1 MSPKTWKWLCIFVL
15 WVQLSWE
22 KYSCFILW
30 HKMREKNTVN
40 YNSKPFVFTC
50 WATAQGYVLV
60 TTLILEVCCLR
71 KPRGASGDIFFF
83 GDTFSKSDL
92 NWFPTVFMTLE
103 LVNPFYFHFFLENV
117 FSCVE
122 KKNSGNDGE
131 KMCFSLIILFNFYQD
146 DLCNSFSVFQHVWK
160 SKRKYINQEN
170 YFVQFHT
177 WKK

>member
-60 TTLILEVCCLR
+60 TTLILVFCWSLLSTEAQ
-71 KPRGASGDIFFF
+71 RGQWGHFFF

-103 LVNPFYFHFFLENV
+103 LVNPFYFHFFQENV

-122 KKNSGNDGE
+122 KKILEMME
-131 KMCFSLIILFNFYQD
+131 KKCAFL
-146 DLCNSFSVFQHVWK
+146 
-160 SKRKYINQEN
+160 
-170 YFVQFHT
+170 
-177 WKK
+177 

>member
-71 KPRGASGDIFFF
+71 KPRGASGDIFFLVIHF
-83 GDTFSKSDL
+83 LSQIWIDFLLCLWLESWWTHFISIFSRR
-92 NWFPTVFMTLE
+92 M
-103 LVNPFYFHFFLENV
+103 FF
-117 FSCVE
+117 
-122 KKNSGNDGE
+122 
-131 KMCFSLIILFNFYQD
+131 
-146 DLCNSFSVFQHVWK
+146 HVWK
-160 SKRKYINQEN
+160 KKFWKWWRKNVLFSN
-170 YFVQFHT
+170 NLV
-177 WKK
+177 